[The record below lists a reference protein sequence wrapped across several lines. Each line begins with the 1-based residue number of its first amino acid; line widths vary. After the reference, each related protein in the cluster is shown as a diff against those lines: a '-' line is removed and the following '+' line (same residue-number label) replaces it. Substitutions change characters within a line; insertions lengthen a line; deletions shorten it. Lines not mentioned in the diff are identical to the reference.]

1 MVLSTN
7 PAVRLYEIL
16 SKSKEF
22 CSNNAKKQSRFRTVE
37 SVIAQVF
44 DLDMNDDEKVFKALI
59 QIIELIENIK
69 KLANKIESNSKDELV
84 KVLTNFEKRI
94 MTLGLDDDIHK
105 LDNIITSEILI
116 SINGLAVA
124 LDVCNQYKNIEEEN
138 LINFK
143 EKIEILIDELEELEI
158 NNELKSFINNILFD
172 LYVKINEY
180 KIYGIE
186 GLKISIEQG
195 LGSIMLNRKISD
207 EVSKNKSFKD
217 SIKKVLSLLTGL
229 NTTISFVKNIIPIAQ
244 EANNIVNRL
253 LD

>member
-44 DLDMNDDEKVFKALI
+44 DLDINDDEKVFKALI

-116 SINGLAVA
+116 SINGLALA
-124 LDVCNQYKNIEEEN
+124 LDVCNKYKNIEEEN

-158 NNELKSFINNILFD
+158 NSELKSFINNVLFD

-195 LGSIMLNRKISD
+195 LGSIMLNRKICD
-207 EVSKNKSFKD
+207 EVAKNKSFKD

-244 EANNIVNRL
+244 EANDIVNRL

>member
-94 MTLGLDDDIHK
+94 MALGLDDDIHK

-143 EKIEILIDELEELEI
+143 EKIEILIEELENLVI

-195 LGSIMLNRKISD
+195 LGSIMLNRKICD
-207 EVSKNKSFKD
+207 EVEKSKSFKD

-229 NTTISFVKNIIPIAQ
+229 NTTISFVKNTIPIAQ